1 MCAIFHHDARSPLL
15 PFFVQ
20 KPVDGF
26 EARTFKN
33 MPYRLFIP
41 PNYDRTRQYPIIVWL
56 HGSGSAGNDNFRQ
69 ISGASLRGTH
79 TWTAPAVQARHPA
92 FVLAPQSRGAWIL
105 EMQTVLGLLDSVKAE
120 FNIDSSRIYIAGQ
133 SMGGIGTWN
142 FIAAR
147 PDIFAAAIPLCGG
160 GDVSR
165 ASVSAKIP
173 IWAFHGSND
182 KSVPVTE
189 SRMMIAAVKQ
199 AGGNPR
205 YTEYPG
211 VGHEVWLKA
220 FQEKG
225 LVEWL
230 FAQHK

>member
-1 MCAIFHHDARSPLL
+1 
-15 PFFVQ
+15 
-20 KPVDGF
+20 
-26 EARTFKN
+26 
-33 MPYRLFIP
+33 
-41 PNYDRTRQYPIIVWL
+41 
-56 HGSGSAGNDNFRQ
+56 
-69 ISGASLRGTH
+69 
-79 TWTAPAVQARHPA
+79 
-92 FVLAPQSRGAWIL
+92 
-105 EMQTVLGLLDSVKAE
+105 
-120 FNIDSSRIYIAGQ
+120 
-133 SMGGIGTWN
+133 MGGIGTWN

-165 ASVSAKIP
+165 ASVIAKIP

-189 SRMMIAAVKQ
+189 SRMMIAAVQQ

>member
-1 MCAIFHHDARSPLL
+1 MMLLARAL
-15 PFFVQ
+15 
-20 KPVDGF
+20 
-26 EARTFKN
+26 
-33 MPYRLFIP
+33 IP
-41 PNYDRTRQYPIIVWL
+41 DERRI
-56 HGSGSAGNDNFRQ
+56 GS
-69 ISGASLRGTH
+69 
-79 TWTAPAVQARHPA
+79 V
-92 FVLAPQSRGAWIL
+92 
-105 EMQTVLGLLDSVKAE
+105 VLGLRHSVKAE
-120 FNIDSSRIYIAGQ
+120 FNIDSRRIYIAGQ

-165 ASVSAKIP
+165 ASVIAKIP

-189 SRMMIAAVKQ
+189 SRMMIAAVQQ